1 MIAGGSR
8 SFVSQDIVVS
18 ESQLSRGA
26 LDAASETPDPEWLAL
41 RRRMGIATCLL
52 GASAAIAV
60 SVLEW
65 HKGQPDLFEVY
76 GLPAIAVWTLA
87 LALALIY
94 RGRHAIF
101 AEAGL
106 VFAGAGI
113 LLGLLFVALIQPRA
127 SYESIIDAYEI
138 LAWFP
143 ALYLFSFALFSKA
156 RALVFSVAVLA
167 VSLLLSHL
175 GPVAVPPEAR
185 LGFLEVYIA
194 NLGCIGFIF
203 TLSALKERYV
213 ETQDLAAALRH
224 SADTDYLTGI
234 HNRRWMERRLD
245 AELARCAALGQP
257 IALVMLEVDRF
268 KAIND
273 EFGHDAGDRVLKR
286 VARVLDLSVRAR
298 DLLARWGGE
307 ELLIGLPG
315 FALEA
320 AVDVSERI
328 RPMLEAQHGGSGP
341 AATASLGVTAAVV
354 GDDVEG
360 LVRRADEA
368 LRLAKREGRHRV
380 VTQAA

>member
-8 SFVSQDIVVS
+8 SVVSQDIVVS

-26 LDAASETPDPEWLAL
+26 LDAASETPVPEWLAL

-65 HKGQPDLFEVY
+65 QKGQPDLFEVY

-87 LALALIY
+87 LALIY
-94 RGRHAIF
+94 RGRHAVF

-156 RALVFSVAVLA
+156 KALVFSVAVLA
-167 VSLLLSHL
+167 VSLLFSHL

-213 ETQDLAAALRH
+213 ETQDLAEALRH

-257 IALVMLEVDRF
+257 IALVMLDVDRF
-268 KAIND
+268 KAVND
-273 EFGHDAGDRVLKR
+273 EFGHDARDRVLQR

-307 ELLIGLPG
+307 EFLIGLPG
-315 FALEA
+315 IALEA

-328 RPMLEAQHGGSGP
+328 RRMLEAQHGGSGP
-341 AATASLGVTAAVV
+341 AATASFGVTAAVV

-360 LVRRADEA
+360 LIRRADEA
-368 LRLAKREGRHRV
+368 LRLAKREGRNRV